1 MNSNK
6 QLRLEKESLYNLKS
20 LVDVY
25 EEVAA
30 TRMQKV
36 REAVL
41 GSRQFLESL
50 LVVFQK
56 VKAAYKTADPSVSTL
71 VKNGRMVAVFVSANA
86 GLYGDIVNRTFEIFV
101 KYVTENPKVDVV
113 VLGKLGVKMMAER
126 IPNVLYNYFDFS
138 DEGVDMNSFDII
150 MRYLIQFEKLVVFHG
165 QFRTTVNQEPIATGV
180 SGDAI
185 VVSESVKAEATKKSY
200 IFEPS
205 IKDIVHV
212 FEGEILASIFEQT
225 LHESQLSKFASRML
239 SLDRAMENID
249 HRLLLVNREEMRI
262 KHKQKNARQLST
274 ISGLSLWSR

>member
-6 QLRLEKESLYNLKS
+6 QMRIEKESLYNLKS
-20 LVDVY
+20 LVEVY

-56 VKAAYKTADPSVSTL
+56 VKAAYKTADPTAGTL

-86 GLYGDIVNRTFEIFV
+86 GLYGDIVNRTFELFV
-101 KYVTENPKVDVV
+101 KYVSDNPKVDVV
-113 VLGKLGVKMMAER
+113 VLGKLGVKMMADR

-165 QFRTTVNQEPIATGV
+165 QFRTTVDQTPVATGV

-185 VVSESVKAEATKKSY
+185 VVSESVKAEAGKKSY

-205 IKDIVHV
+205 VKDIVHV

-239 SLDRAMENID
+239 SLDRAMENIE
-249 HRLLLVNREEMRI
+249 HRLGLVNRAEMRF
-262 KHKQKNARQLST
+262 KHKQKNARQLAT
-274 ISGLSLWSR
+274 ISGLSLWS